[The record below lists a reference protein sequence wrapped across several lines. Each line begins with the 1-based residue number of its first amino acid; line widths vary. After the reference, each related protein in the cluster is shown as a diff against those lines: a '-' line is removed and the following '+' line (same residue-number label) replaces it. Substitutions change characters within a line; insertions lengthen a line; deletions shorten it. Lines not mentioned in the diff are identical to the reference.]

1 MTTELDT
8 FETRLLAELRQH
20 VSDSASSPAP
30 RRTAPRWVLG
40 SAAAAAA
47 AIVGVLLVP
56 GLGTTPAY
64 SVQEGNAGEIE
75 VEVNRLEDAAGLEAA
90 LAEHSVRADV
100 RYLPWGQECAPGRYT
115 AVDRSLSGMSV
126 TSGSSTLRVVL
137 PPGAVRDG
145 ETFVMWVS
153 GREMTPEEMASIGAE
168 EGVEVTQGF
177 HSSVEVD
184 VASGPVAP
192 CEVVPAED

>member
-8 FETRLLAELRQH
+8 FETRLLAELREH
-20 VSDSASSPAP
+20 VATSPVSVAT
-30 RRTAPRWVLG
+30 RRTTPRWVVG
-40 SAAAAAA
+40 GVAAAAA

-90 LAEHSVRADV
+90 LAEHGVHADV

-126 TSGSSTLRVVL
+126 SSGSSTLEVVL

-153 GREMTPEEMASIGAE
+153 GREMTPEEMASISAD
-168 EGVEVTQGF
+168 EGHEVSQGF
-177 HSSVEVD
+177 HSSVELD
-184 VASGPVAP
+184 VAAGPVGP
-192 CEVVPAED
+192 CEVVPADG